1 MKLSS
6 GIISITIL
14 DGLFYQ
20 EHLSQEGESRHWHR
34 LRLNTDLNTWPP
46 GIQPKRVLSASL
58 ILDYFQF
65 LPIISN
71 IAMSV
76 LAQTTPWGSVIIS
89 LAEFLVGEW
98 LGQKDSYR
106 QTTLLKVC
114 TSFPPTRGVE

>member
-1 MKLSS
+1 MELSS
-6 GIISITIL
+6 GLISITIL
-14 DGLFYQ
+14 DGLLYQ
-20 EHLSQEGESRHWHR
+20 KHLLHEGDSRLWPR
-34 LRLNTDLNTWPP
+34 FQLNTDLHTCPP
-46 GIQPKRVLSASL
+46 GVQPKCVLSASL
-58 ILDYFQF
+58 TLDDFQF

-71 IAMSV
+71 IAMNV

-98 LGQKDSYR
+98 LGQKDSYC